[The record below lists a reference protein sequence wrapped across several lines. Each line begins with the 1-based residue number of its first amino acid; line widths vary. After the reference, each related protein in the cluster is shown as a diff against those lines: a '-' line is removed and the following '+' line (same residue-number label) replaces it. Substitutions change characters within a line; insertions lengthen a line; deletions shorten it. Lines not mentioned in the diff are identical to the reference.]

1 MPGEWRLQ
9 LLEGWFIFEMISAAG
24 LNSPAWFTRPRTGGG
39 IAQGERKLRF
49 SKRRAVTLSPPLF
62 SSFLFTPLPPP
73 PLSVFSPPSARI
85 KRAPWRWATERKQT
99 STAGKLYSTGK
110 DPWTFSIKPS
120 ASLPPSLSLP
130 LSTGSCQ
137 NHDNCWHTRA
147 YTNHTAGVH
156 YTSRLASK
164 RTIKRKPDPSPESL
178 IIFKFVRPPGPT
190 VESDPLTSSQLLVTG
205 RELTPANCR

>member
-62 SSFLFTPLPPP
+62 SSFLFSPLPP

-99 STAGKLYSTGK
+99 STAGKLYS
-110 DPWTFSIKPS
+110 
-120 ASLPPSLSLP
+120 LPLSLSL
-130 LSTGSCQ
+130 
-137 NHDNCWHTRA
+137 
-147 YTNHTAGVH
+147 
-156 YTSRLASK
+156 SRLARVK
-164 RTIKRKPDPSPESL
+164 ITITVDIHGRTLAHQSHGRC
-178 IIFKFVRPPGPT
+178 
-190 VESDPLTSSQLLVTG
+190 PLY
-205 RELTPANCR
+205 EPAGEQTNN

>member
-62 SSFLFTPLPPP
+62 SSFLFSPLPPP

-147 YTNHTAGVH
+147 HTCTPITRPVSIIRAGWRANEQLNGNQ
-156 YTSRLASK
+156 T
-164 RTIKRKPDPSPESL
+164 
-178 IIFKFVRPPGPT
+178 RPPNPWLY
-190 VESDPLTSSQLLVTG
+190 SNSFARRDPRWKVT
-205 RELTPANCR
+205 R